1 MSANGTNPN
10 LPSRLRSG
18 RLPGDNR
25 TFSNPGSTL
34 QHPGNSPN
42 SLGAAVVSSHR
53 ASDRRA
59 RRVPAA
65 TFTARLEKY
74 RCRDRPR
81 AVSLYP
87 GRCRRLFRGTAGAA
101 GRVRQWTGGQR
112 DAAPAWMNSAP
123 CLHHWIFSR
132 DQEFADSS
140 LEGDGFEP
148 SVPGTKEPVFVAEGE
163 LRGPNG
169 GSQKRLF
176 LIRYRWFESISLQ
189 QRVRCEPD
197 FLGRIPSM
205 TVGIS
210 RDCAGP
216 IGQHHRISGHLLH
229 QYANEAAWRE
239 DNRRKP
245 NGTNWNAVIGA
256 ALAGPKT
263 PVWTGYWHRSASRPS
278 RGRRQACRRSQ
289 RRVARSPPGSEHP
302 IRGSGSTRRRRGERR
317 ESG

>member
-1 MSANGTNPN
+1 MSATGTNPN
-10 LPSRLRSG
+10 LPSCLRSG

-112 DAAPAWMNSAP
+112 DAAPAWMNSGAV
-123 CLHHWIFSR
+123 
-132 DQEFADSS
+132 
-140 LEGDGFEP
+140 P
-148 SVPGTKEPVFVAEGE
+148 SPLDFQS
-163 LRGPNG
+163 GPRVR
-169 GSQKRLF
+169 RLF
-176 LIRYRWFESISLQ
+176 
-189 QRVRCEPD
+189 
-197 FLGRIPSM
+197 
-205 TVGIS
+205 
-210 RDCAGP
+210 AG
-216 IGQHHRISGHLLH
+216 
-229 QYANEAAWRE
+229 
-239 DNRRKP
+239 
-245 NGTNWNAVIGA
+245 
-256 ALAGPKT
+256 
-263 PVWTGYWHRSASRPS
+263 
-278 RGRRQACRRSQ
+278 GRRIRTFGSWHERAGFCCGRRITGTERGQPKKVVSYTVPMV
-289 RRVARSPPGSEHP
+289 RIHLPPAASPV
-302 IRGSGSTRRRRGERR
+302 RT
-317 ESG
+317 

>member
-112 DAAPAWMNSAP
+112 DAAPAWMNSGAVP
-123 CLHHWIFSR
+123 SPLDFQSGPRVRRTLRWRETDSNLRFLARKSR
-132 DQEFADSS
+132 FLLRKANY
-140 LEGDGFEP
+140 GDRTGAAKKGCFLY
-148 SVPGTKEPVFVAEGE
+148 GTD
-163 LRGPNG
+163 
-169 GSQKRLF
+169 GSK
-176 LIRYRWFESISLQ
+176 SISLQ
-189 QRVRCEPD
+189 RGVRCEPRC
-197 FLGRIPSM
+197 F
-205 TVGIS
+205 GIS
-210 RDCAGP
+210 KRTPSSAVGNP
-216 IGQHHRISGHLLH
+216 KLHRQLGQGLLLRKRRHRHSRLKFRAVLFPLDAHL
-229 QYANEAAWRE
+229 
-239 DNRRKP
+239 
-245 NGTNWNAVIGA
+245 
-256 ALAGPKT
+256 
-263 PVWTGYWHRSASRPS
+263 SRPFGPVS
-278 RGRRQACRRSQ
+278 L
-289 RRVARSPPGSEHP
+289 
-302 IRGSGSTRRRRGERR
+302 
-317 ESG
+317 